1 MTRGLNVGVIG
12 LGMMGE
18 RHALIYDKMPL
29 VNLKSICDSNGDR
42 LEAFARKVKTET
54 YAGYEEMLADP
65 ELDAVSICM
74 PDNMHQSVVNCAVKY
89 NKHILLEK
97 PIASDLKAGKEI
109 YELVKDKTKVFMVG
123 HILRFDPRFSEAK
136 KYVDEGEIGEIINL
150 YCRRNSPIAGPL
162 HYVGFTD
169 LSMHVMIHDVDAVNW
184 LVDSKPVKVFAKSR
198 QVLLKKYN
206 MTDSIFALIEYANG
220 ALACL
225 EACWV
230 LPENSPA
237 SIDDK
242 VEIVGTN
249 GALYIDSCDRGINL
263 VSNRKISYP
272 DSRHWPE
279 INGEP
284 GGALYEELTGFI
296 NCIVKNRKPII
307 GACEA
312 VGALEVVDAIERSIQ
327 SGREILLG

>member
-1 MTRGLNVGVIG
+1 M
-12 LGMMGE
+12 
-18 RHALIYDKMPL
+18 
-29 VNLKSICDSNGDR
+29 
-42 LEAFARKVKTET
+42 
-54 YAGYEEMLADP
+54 
-65 ELDAVSICM
+65 
-74 PDNMHQSVVNCAVKY
+74 
-89 NKHILLEK
+89 
-97 PIASDLKAGKEI
+97 
-109 YELVKDKTKVFMVG
+109 
-123 HILRFDPRFSEAK
+123 
-136 KYVDEGEIGEIINL
+136 
-150 YCRRNSPIAGPL
+150 